1 MRGRRAAEATGGA
14 RSTWSTRIGGSGGC
28 RRRPADYADAYNN
41 RGSAKAVLRQH
52 DAALADYDEAIR
64 LKPDSAAYSNR
75 GVAKVALGQLD
86 AALADYDEAIR
97 LKPDSAEVYSNR
109 GEAKAALKLKDEARK
124 DFEITIDLA
133 RKAGDAN
140 VLAAAEKSLRDL
152 K

>member
-1 MRGRRAAEATGGA
+1 M
-14 RSTWSTRIGGSGGC
+14 
-28 RRRPADYADAYNN
+28 
-41 RGSAKAVLRQH
+41 RQH